1 MSPDISEDPL
11 ALIRSE
17 ERGGPCHFSDIPRS
31 HGHQRQRNHQ
41 RRPGASSRSTPLQL
55 EFMGIECVA
64 LQAVQRGTLLLT
76 G

>member
-31 HGHQRQRNHQ
+31 HGHQR
-41 RRPGASSRSTPLQL
+41 RPGASSRSTTLQL